1 MSFLSNWAMEI
12 CQFSSAC
19 CHFTQKTEAN
29 FMNIHN
35 LQYFC
40 SVAKHL
46 NFSKAAEECHIAQ
59 TAMSR
64 SIAAME
70 EELGFRL
77 FERTRHHVELT
88 TAGAY
93 FLKEATRIVE
103 QYHFSL
109 QSGLE
114 ISRSSSSRLDIGF
127 GGYDMNFARF
137 YVGRFMQLHPE
148 CTIVLREYH
157 YDTIFRS
164 LLSRT
169 CDVIF
174 TAQTR
179 IEDETAVK
187 QVMVSRSRHV
197 IGVGLRHPL
206 SRYDVLT
213 PDQLDGMQFICP
225 VDINASWEQAKIL
238 SKLFSHYG
246 IKPGPI
252 IRTNS
257 AIAVTTMLDLG
268 MGVTFLTEDIVL
280 ANKNIKMIPL
290 LFDQPVTKCHV
301 AAQLIPSK
309 RPLIDQ
315 FMDFVENT
323 PFQKD

>member
-1 MSFLSNWAMEI
+1 
-12 CQFSSAC
+12 
-19 CHFTQKTEAN
+19 
-29 FMNIHN
+29 MNIHS

-70 EELGFRL
+70 DELGFCL
-77 FERTRHHVELT
+77 FDRTRHHVELT
-88 TAGAY
+88 PAGAY
-93 FLKEATRIVE
+93 FLKEAAQIVE
-103 QYHFSL
+103 QYNFSL
-109 QSGLE
+109 QSGRE
-114 ISRSSSSRLDIGF
+114 ISRSSSTRLDIGF

-137 YVGRFMQLHPE
+137 YVSRFMRLHPE
-148 CTIVLREYH
+148 CSIVLREYH
-157 YDTIFRS
+157 YDKIFGS

-179 IEDETAVK
+179 IEDEAAVR
-187 QVMVSRSRHV
+187 QVLVSHSNYIV
-197 IGVGLRHPL
+197 GVGLCHPL
-206 SRYDVLT
+206 SQYDTIT
-213 PDQLDGMQFICP
+213 PDQLNGMRFICP
-225 VDINASWEQAKIL
+225 VDINGSWEQARTL
-238 SKLFSHYG
+238 NHLFTHYG

-252 IRTNS
+252 TRTNS

-280 ANKNIKMIPL
+280 ANQNVKKIPL
-290 LFDQPVTKCHV
+290 LFEQPATKCHV
-301 AAQLIPSK
+301 AANLIPSK

-315 FMDFVENT
+315 FMDFVAQT
-323 PFQKD
+323 PFHAD